1 MCLIERA
8 PPPRASPSN
17 FVRTAPVILNF
28 SLNEAATLT
37 ISCPVNESTTN
48 KISSG
53 FAISL
58 TFASSCINGSSMCKR
73 PAVSIMITSLLF
85 KAA

>member
-53 FAISL
+53 LQFL
-58 TFASSCINGSSMCKR
+58 
-73 PAVSIMITSLLF
+73 
-85 KAA
+85 